1 MMISKMER
9 INRILHHPMFREC
22 MAKNEAAETDRI
34 FCKHDVAHFMD
45 VARIGQIV
53 NLEEAVDLEP
63 ELIYA
68 AALVHDIG
76 RHVQYADGTPHE
88 KASAVLAPKILA
100 ECGFDDK
107 ETGVIV
113 DAVLHHRD
121 VSVKEERNLRGIL
134 YRADKLSRACYACKA
149 EAMCDWK
156 KDKKNLEI
164 VR

>member
-1 MMISKMER
+1 MITKMER
-9 INRILHHPMFREC
+9 INRILHHSLFREC
-22 MAKNEAAETDRI
+22 LAKNEAAEAERI
-34 FCKHDVAHFMD
+34 FCRHDMGHFMD
-45 VARIGQIV
+45 VARIGQIM
-53 NLEEAVDLEP
+53 NLEEKVGLEQ

-88 KASAVLAPKILA
+88 RASAVRAPQILK

-107 ETGVIV
+107 ETGVII

-121 VSVKEERNLRGIL
+121 VLVKEEQNLRGVL

-149 EAMCDWK
+149 EAQCDWK

>member
-1 MMISKMER
+1 MIEKMTR
-9 INRILHHPMFREC
+9 INRILQHPLYQVYR
-22 MAKNEAAETDRI
+22 AKNEAAEAERI
-34 FCKHDVAHFMD
+34 FCKHDMAHFMD
-45 VARIGQIV
+45 VARIGQII
-53 NLEEAVDLEP
+53 NLEEAVGLEP

-88 KASAVLAPKILA
+88 KASAVLAPQILA
-100 ECGFDDK
+100 ESGFDDK
-107 ETGVIV
+107 ETDVII

-121 VSVKEERNLRGIL
+121 TSIKEERSLRGIL

-149 EAMCDWK
+149 ETMCDWK